1 VARLGDRLWPRTV
14 VIVASRPLVTERDLQ
29 VLTFAAEQFGLPM
42 ALAAELAC
50 RHAAGTLGRQAA
62 ERVARRTA
70 ARLEA
75 GGFARRL
82 VVAGEVWLIPTGRGL
97 ALVADPDERPYEV
110 WRPQGWKL
118 AHVATTARLR
128 LWLCDRYPG
137 AAWESE
143 RAIRRRWA
151 AVHRASGVDTRTR
164 YADGGLHLPNG
175 QAIGVEVELHIKKPP
190 LYEGIAVDQD
200 TAWTGGV
207 WWFTPATQVELLRS
221 RLADA
226 AAVDHQVYPLPGEV
240 AGR

>member
-1 VARLGDRLWPRTV
+1 V
-14 VIVASRPLVTERDLQ
+14 VIVASRPLVTRRDLQ

-42 ALAAELAC
+42 GLAAELAS

-75 GGFARRL
+75 GGYSRRL
-82 VVAGEVWLIPTGRGL
+82 VVAGEVWLVPTGRGL

-118 AHVATTARLR
+118 EHVATAARLR
-128 LWLCDRYPG
+128 LWLTDRYPG

-164 YADGGLHLPNG
+164 YADGGLHLPDG
-175 QAIGVEVELHIKKPP
+175 QAVGVEVELHIKKSP

-200 TAWTGGV
+200 TAWTAGV
-207 WWFTPATQVELLRS
+207 WWFTPPAQVELLGA
-221 RLADA
+221 RLAA
-226 AAVDHQVYPLPGEV
+226 TGAVDHQVYALPEEV

>member
-1 VARLGDRLWPRTV
+1 M
-14 VIVASRPLVTERDLQ
+14 ASRSLVTERDLQ
-29 VLTFAAEQFGLPM
+29 VLTFAADQFGLPM
-42 ALAAELAC
+42 VLAAELAR
-50 RHAAGTLGRQAA
+50 RHTAGTLAPAGA

-75 GGFARRL
+75 GGYARRL
-82 VVAGEVWLIPTGRGL
+82 TVAGEVWLIPTGRGL
-97 ALVADPDERPYEV
+97 ALVADPDQPPYEV

-164 YADGGLHLPNG
+164 YADGGLHLPDG
-175 QAIGVEVELHIKKPP
+175 RAVGVEVELHIKKPA
-190 LYEGIAVDQD
+190 LYESIAIDQD
-200 TAWTGGV
+200 TAWTAGV
-207 WWFTPATQVELLRS
+207 WWFAPISQVELLRV
-221 RLADA
+221 RLAA
-226 AAVDHQVYPLPGEV
+226 AGAVDHLVYPLPQEL

>member
-1 VARLGDRLWPRTV
+1 V

-29 VLTFAAEQFGLPM
+29 VLTFASEQFGLPM
-42 ALAAELAC
+42 ALAAELAR
-50 RHAAGTLGRQAA
+50 RHTAGTLGLAA
-62 ERVARRTA
+62 ADRVARRTA

-75 GGFARRL
+75 GGYARRL
-82 VVAGEVWLIPTGRGL
+82 VVAGEVWLVPTGRGL

-118 AHVATTARLR
+118 THVATTARLR

-164 YADGGLHLPNG
+164 YADGGLHLPND
-175 QAIGVEVELHIKKPP
+175 QAVGVEVELQIKKPA
-190 LYEGIAVDQD
+190 LYEGIAIDQD
-200 TAWTGGV
+200 TAWTAGV
-207 WWFTPATQVELLRS
+207 WWFTPAGQVELLAG
-221 RLADA
+221 RLAA
-226 AAVDHQVYPLPGEV
+226 AGAVDYQVYPMPEEV

>member
-1 VARLGDRLWPRTV
+1 V
-14 VIVASRPLVTERDLQ
+14 VIVGSRPLVTERDLQ
-29 VLTFAAEQFGLPM
+29 ILTFAAEQFGLPM

-75 GGFARRL
+75 GGYARRL

-97 ALVADPDERPYEV
+97 ALVADPDEPPYEV

-137 AAWESE
+137 TSWESE

-164 YADGGLHLPNG
+164 YADGGLHLPDG
-175 QAIGVEVELHIKKPP
+175 QAVGVEVELHIKKPP

-200 TAWTGGV
+200 TAWTAGV
-207 WWFTPATQVELLRS
+207 WWFTRPGQIELLAA
-221 RLADA
+221 RLAA
-226 AAVDHQVYPLPGEV
+226 AGAVDHQVYPLPEEV

>member
-1 VARLGDRLWPRTV
+1 V
-14 VIVASRPLVTERDLQ
+14 VIVASRAVVTRRDLQ

-42 ALAAELAC
+42 ALAAELAR
-50 RHAAGTLGRQAA
+50 RHTAGTLAPAGA

-75 GGFARRL
+75 GGYARRL
-82 VVAGEVWLIPTGRGL
+82 VVAGEVWLVPTGRGL
-97 ALVADPDERPYEV
+97 ALVADPGERPYEV

-118 AHVATTARLR
+118 EHVATTARLS
-128 LWLCDRYPG
+128 LWLCDRYPD
-137 AAWESE
+137 ASWESE

-164 YADGGLHLPNG
+164 YADGGLHLPDG
-175 QAIGVEVELHIKKPP
+175 QVVGVEVELHIKKPA

-200 TAWTGGV
+200 TAWTAGV
-207 WWFTPATQVELLRS
+207 WWFTPASQVELLRT

-226 AAVDHQVYPLPGEV
+226 AAVDQQVYPLPEGV
-240 AGR
+240 AG